1 MRRCLIPVLA
11 LFAALATPAQAQIG
25 KRIAVQAGSPEDK
38 ALSEISATSDPA
50 RKLELID
57 KFFAEYGKGD
67 MAIVGYELYIAY
79 YQAAK
84 NYDKVSEY
92 AEKLLSVD
100 AENFPAA
107 VNLFRA
113 AQEKGDTQKLFAAG
127 ERVGALLAQYK
138 AKPAPEGTT
147 AEGWQLQKSSAL
159 AEAQDN
165 INYVEYT
172 LFSIGY
178 QTRDPLARAALLE
191 RFAAA
196 FPDSPYTANAQT
208 LIASAYQEAQNYPKM
223 LNYGQKIL
231 AGDPKNLSMLLL
243 LSDYFSERGE
253 QLDKA
258 EGYAK
263 KALDLLATAKKPEV
277 AGLTEDQW
285 AKQVALQKGL
295 AWTSLGQIYINRR
308 RDAQAV
314 EAFRTAAPL
323 LKADQVTYARNQYRM
338 GFALLNLKRVA
349 EARAALTETASINS
363 PYRPLAQE
371 KLKTLAAAPAKK
383 RP

>member
-1 MRRCLIPVLA
+1 MRRSLILA
-11 LFAALATPAQAQIG
+11 LALLAALAQAQIG

-38 ALSEISATSDPA
+38 ALSEINATSDPA

-67 MAIVGYELYIAY
+67 MTIVGYELYIAY

-100 AENFPAA
+100 PENFPAA

-113 AQEKGDTQKLFAAG
+113 AQEKGGTQKLFAAG

-147 AEGWQLQKSSAL
+147 AEDWRLQKSSAL

-165 INYVEYT
+165 ITYVEYT
-172 LFSIGY
+172 LVSTGY

-196 FPDSPYTANAQT
+196 FPGSPYTANAQT
-208 LIASAYQEAQNYPKM
+208 LIAAAYQEAQNYPKM
-223 LNYGQKIL
+223 LDYAQKAL
-231 AGDPKNLSMLLL
+231 AGDPNNLSMLLL

-258 EGYAK
+258 EEYAK
-263 KALDLLATAKKPEV
+263 KALDLLAAAKKPAG
-277 AGLTEDQW
+277 AGLAEDQW

-323 LKADQVTYARNQYRM
+323 LKSDQVTYARNQYRM

-349 EARAALTETASINS
+349 EARAVLTEAASINS

-383 RP
+383 RS

>member
-11 LFAALATPAQAQIG
+11 LFAALATQAQAQIG

-38 ALSEISATSDPA
+38 ALSEISATSEPA

-243 LSDYFSERGE
+243 LSDYLSERGE

-295 AWTSLGQIYINRR
+295 AWTSLGQIYINWR

-349 EARAALTETASINS
+349 EARAALMEAASINS
-363 PYRPLAQE
+363 PYRGLAQE
-371 KLKTLAAAPAKK
+371 KLKTLPAAPAKK
-383 RP
+383 RS